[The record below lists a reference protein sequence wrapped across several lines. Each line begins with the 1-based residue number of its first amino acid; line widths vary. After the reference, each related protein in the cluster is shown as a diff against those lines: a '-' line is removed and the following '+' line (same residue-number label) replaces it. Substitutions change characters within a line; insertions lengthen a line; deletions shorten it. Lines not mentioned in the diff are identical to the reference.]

1 MITVAAVLILLFLLA
16 FLVRWLYDRF
26 WERGFSCRIS
36 FRDEYAVEDEISALR
51 EVLVNDKLLPLPVVE
66 IDFHMD
72 KRLQFGGGQNA
83 SVSDR
88 TYRRDVFAL
97 SVRQK
102 ITRTLDFKCV
112 GRGWFRVEEAGIMA
126 QDLFLTQKYLSSQP
140 QHTDFYVL
148 PRPVPTEQINIPF
161 SRVMGA
167 VVSRKKVYDDPF
179 EFAGL
184 RGYSRGDPMK
194 YINWK
199 ATARAGELLVNLHE
213 STLSQKV
220 ILLLDMEGK
229 GVLQADLLNESAV
242 RIACSLCERLLR
254 EGVELSVYSNG
265 VDVQTG
271 LPLKLE
277 SVSGGASALY
287 LKKKFACVEAD
298 NDLPP
303 VCESVSRESGQ
314 SGEEDLLVLVSRS
327 QREEDVSAF
336 AQAVGKGRGVLIIPY
351 REEHKALDA
360 PKTVDVVWME
370 V

>member
-1 MITVAAVLILLFLLA
+1 MISIAAVLLLLFLLA
-16 FLVRWLYDRF
+16 FLVRWLYARF
-26 WERGFSCRIS
+26 WDRGLSCVVS
-36 FRDEYAVEDEISALR
+36 FRDEYAVEDEVSALR
-51 EVLVNDKLLPLPVVE
+51 EVVVNDKLLPLPVVE

-72 KRLQFGGGQNA
+72 KRLQFGDGQNA

-112 GRGWFRVEEAGIMA
+112 GRGWFRIEEAGIMA
-126 QDLFLTQKYLSSQP
+126 QDLFLTRKYLTSQP
-140 QHTDFYVL
+140 QNTDFYVL

-167 VVSRKKVYDDPF
+167 VVSRRKVYDDPF

-213 STLSQKV
+213 STLAQKV
-220 ILLLDMEGK
+220 IMLLDMEGK
-229 GVLQADLLNESAV
+229 GVLQADFLNETAV

-254 EGVELSVYSNG
+254 EGVELSIFSNG
-265 VDVQTG
+265 TDVQTG

-277 SVSGGASALY
+277 GVSGGASALY
-287 LKKKFACVEAD
+287 LKKKFACVQSD
-298 NDLPP
+298 NGLPP
-303 VCESVSRESGQ
+303 VTGLFSRGDGR
-314 SGEEDLLVLVSRS
+314 SGEEDLLVLISRS

-336 AQAVGKGRGVLIIPY
+336 VQAVGKGKGVLVIPF
-351 REEHKALDA
+351 RKEHKSLAV